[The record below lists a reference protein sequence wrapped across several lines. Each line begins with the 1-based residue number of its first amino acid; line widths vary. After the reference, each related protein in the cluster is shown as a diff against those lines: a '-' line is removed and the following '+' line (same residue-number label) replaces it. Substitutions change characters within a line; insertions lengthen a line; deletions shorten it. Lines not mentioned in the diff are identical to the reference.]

1 MGIERRWYVCLLVV
15 LSMLSV
21 AWTPVFSS
29 PETLSFENNEP
40 DVAETVQITDRFA
53 VSNGFTHIN
62 MTTSPSTGLTEL
74 ERPPI
79 SWTGTTGIG
88 LTQMR
93 TGACSAYLASTNE
106 VFLIGGRI
114 DIDPSQT
121 GDEANTNTVEIF
133 DLANKT
139 WQPAAEQLKETQ
151 QYHKCAV
158 VGDTIYAIGDHHPF
172 SSPGVEA
179 TGVVQI
185 YDAEDGNWSYGTSM
199 PGNQSVGLAGVA
211 SHNGL
216 IYVAGGVTAED
227 RSDSNRRLIRYDPVN
242 DSWTQLADMNNR
254 RHSFELVSF
263 RGQLI
268 AYGGV
273 AVFYDPITQMTIEE
287 ETNLTEAYDPA
298 TNTWTQLPNATY
310 KFSAYSA

>member
-1 MGIERRWYVCLLVV
+1 MGIEQRRWMACSLVV
-15 LSMLSV
+15 LSMLAV

-29 PETLSFENNEP
+29 PEALVLENEEP
-40 DVAETVQITDRFA
+40 DVEQTALITDRFA

-79 SWTGTTGIG
+79 SWTATTGIG

-93 TGACSAYLASTNE
+93 TGACSAYLPSTNE

-133 DLANKT
+133 DLVNKT
-139 WQPAAEQLKETQ
+139 WEPAAEQLKETQ

-158 VGDTIYAIGDHHPF
+158 VDDTIYAIGDHHPF
-172 SSPGVEA
+172 SSPSVEA
-179 TGVVQI
+179 TGVVQV

-199 PGNQSVGLAGVA
+199 PGNQSVGLAGVT
-211 SHNGL
+211 SHNGM
-216 IYVAGGVTAED
+216 IYVFGSTDDELG
-227 RSDSNRRLIRYDPVN
+227 SNFSVGPCEFPRD
-242 DSWTQLADMNNR
+242 
-254 RHSFELVSF
+254 LVLF
-263 RGQLI
+263 VMKLNPNGQCDWLRI
-268 AYGGV
+268 PHHHR
-273 AVFYDPITQMTIEE
+273 DLCQ
-287 ETNLTEAYDPA
+287 
-298 TNTWTQLPNATY
+298 
-310 KFSAYSA
+310 